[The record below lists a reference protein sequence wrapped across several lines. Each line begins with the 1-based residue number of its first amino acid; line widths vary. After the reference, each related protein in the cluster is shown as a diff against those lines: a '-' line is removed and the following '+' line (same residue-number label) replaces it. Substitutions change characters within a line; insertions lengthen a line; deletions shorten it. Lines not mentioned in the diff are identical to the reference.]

1 MKRTFNFAKG
11 KEYEVKEIIQNA
23 NLPLSWTWDVCQCPK
38 CNEKIQ
44 TTKSYTIDKIEVLED
59 KDGNIISLGYT
70 KEMVGNRPLTL
81 RLPDKDFHV
90 DKDMT
95 DSITAKSKYLKEK

>member
-1 MKRTFNFAKG
+1 
-11 KEYEVKEIIQNA
+11 
-23 NLPLSWTWDVCQCPK
+23 
-38 CNEKIQ
+38 
-44 TTKSYTIDKIEVLED
+44 
-59 KDGNIISLGYT
+59 
-70 KEMVGNRPLTL
+70 LTL